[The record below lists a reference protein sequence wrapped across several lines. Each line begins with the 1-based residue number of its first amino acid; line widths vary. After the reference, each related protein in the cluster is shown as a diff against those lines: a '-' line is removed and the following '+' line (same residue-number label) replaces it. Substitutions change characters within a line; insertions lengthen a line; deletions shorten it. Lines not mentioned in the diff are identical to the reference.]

1 MICNFDEKLSV
12 TPIQIIYY
20 PRYATDFE
28 FYSLSDI
35 LIQRG
40 LSDILIQRGWE
51 EREGLFIHNPM
62 CNIPGSDLCCQ
73 KIPFSFY
80 KALYTVALFSV
91 LQNL

>member
-1 MICNFDEKLSV
+1 MIRNFDEKLSV

-20 PRYATDFE
+20 SRYATDFE

-51 EREGLFIHNPM
+51 ERELAFH
-62 CNIPGSDLCCQ
+62 S
-73 KIPFSFY
+73 
-80 KALYTVALFSV
+80 
-91 LQNL
+91 

>member
-1 MICNFDEKLSV
+1 MIRNFDEKLSV

-20 PRYATDFE
+20 SRYATDFE
-28 FYSLSDI
+28 FYS
-35 LIQRG
+35 

-80 KALYTVALFSV
+80 KALYTVALFLV